1 MTTITAAL
9 LRRIM
14 PGAGDRAELY
24 APHLEAARS
33 RWVGDKPEHVAM
45 WLAQLAHESGELR
58 YVREIASGNAYEGRA
73 DLGNTQPGDGP
84 RFRGRGLIQ
93 LTGRD
98 NYARAAAALGLPLL
112 DHPELLEAPAHA
124 AAVSGWFWH
133 WARCG
138 ERMDAADDPVL
149 AVTRRINGGTNGL
162 ERRRAY
168 YAEALAAIAELHA
181 APIEESQPTI
191 VRAPEPAPAPAPE
204 PAREIDH
211 AELVSSVWR
220 ALVAGRKLANSATWK
235 RRQLAVEQLAAL
247 LTALVLGAKAVGY
260 DLPLSS
266 DDLLAI
272 AGAVWVAVGLF
283 SGWATVATTAS
294 VGLPTRDRGGTEQR
308 AGPGEPPGL

>member
-1 MTTITAAL
+1 MRITAAL

-24 APHLEAARS
+24 APHLEAVRW

-45 WLAQLAHESGELR
+45 WLAQLAHESGQLR
-58 YVREIASGNAYEGRA
+58 YVRELASGNAYEGRA

-112 DHPELLEAPAHA
+112 EHPELLETPANA

-138 ERMDAADDPVL
+138 GRMDAAADPVL

-162 ERRRAY
+162 DARRAY
-168 YAEALAAIAELHA
+168 YAEALAGIAELHA

-191 VRAPEPAPAPAPE
+191 VRAPEPAPAPTPA

-211 AELVSSVWR
+211 AELVTSVWK
-220 ALVAGRKLANSATWK
+220 ALQAGYKLARSTTWK
-235 RRQLAVEQLAAL
+235 RRQIAVNAVAGLLAGLVGISKALGYELAVDEDTL
-247 LTALVLGAKAVGY
+247 LAVGGVVWAVVSLF
-260 DLPLSS
+260 D
-266 DDLLAI
+266 
-272 AGAVWVAVGLF
+272 AGTTA
-283 SGWATVATTAS
+283 ATTAS
-294 VGLPTRDRGGTEQR
+294 VGLPARDRGGAQPG
-308 AGPGEPPGL
+308 AGPSEPPGL